1 MGRAS
6 EWGGGGQLQ
15 DPPLQEQFLLK
26 VQDPARHLQWER
38 LVPVVNQVVCQK
50 LLQWLA
56 TGLAAENFQTSF
68 LPPGSV
74 L

>member
-6 EWGGGGQLQ
+6 GWGGGGQLQ
-15 DPPLQEQFLLK
+15 DLAQEELLLLK
-26 VQDPARHLQWER
+26 VQDPARHLQWEQ

-56 TGLAAENFQTSF
+56 IGLAAGNFQTPF
-68 LPPGSV
+68 LPPESV